1 VFRKLC
7 DYNCGVADD
16 GDRLIGVRM
25 YKVQIE
31 KADGEV
37 YFIKDGKQYE
47 EEFAGELMEYLWNT
61 QGHTGNYASFRM
73 IDEDGEVHAEL
84 EC

>member
-1 VFRKLC
+1 
-7 DYNCGVADD
+7 
-16 GDRLIGVRM
+16 M

-37 YFIKDGKQYE
+37 YFIKDGKAYE
-47 EEFAGELMEYLWNT
+47 EEFAGQLMEYLWNVKA
-61 QGHTGNYASFRM
+61 HTGEYASFRM
-73 IDEDGEVHAEL
+73 IDENGEVHAEL